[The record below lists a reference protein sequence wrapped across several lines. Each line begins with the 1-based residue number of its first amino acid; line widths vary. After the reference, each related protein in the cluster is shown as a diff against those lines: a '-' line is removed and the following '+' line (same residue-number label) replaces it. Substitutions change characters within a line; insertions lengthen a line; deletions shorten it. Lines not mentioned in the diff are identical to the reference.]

1 MKQTNA
7 KNLSERDG
15 TNSSHFRMRPVARA
29 VCHKSGGR
37 KGERPCSSSKLRKYF
52 LTSSWCGGGEESGAA
67 ILVAVAG
74 AITGLWCPV
83 VDIGVDGYS
92 NVSCVLC

>member
-1 MKQTNA
+1 VLSVTNREGGR
-7 KNLSERDG
+7 ERDL
-15 TNSSHFRMRPVARA
+15 A
-29 VCHKSGGR
+29 VVVSCGST
-37 KGERPCSSSKLRKYF
+37 SL
-52 LTSSWCGGGEESGAA
+52 LSSWCGGAEESGAA